1 MRRDIKKSFWV
12 NSEED
17 YEIKMK
23 AQAACLSEAEF
34 FRQLCRGYTPVSK
47 PDERFWQA
55 MDLMRDIVLRGLPEG
70 HTEKYC
76 KVDPEN
82 KNRPSYF
89 EIDLDIYHHSSKLY
103 HLVSIPMLLLR
114 NYKYAQNHQNNNK
127 DFLLYRR

>member
-55 MDLMRDIVLRGLPEG
+55 MDLIREFADQIDALAMKTDRSVDMIQVMNEVRKWRMFQNALEKEFLRPKRGDG
-70 HTEKYC
+70 
-76 KVDPEN
+76 
-82 KNRPSYF
+82 
-89 EIDLDIYHHSSKLY
+89 
-103 HLVSIPMLLLR
+103 
-114 NYKYAQNHQNNNK
+114 
-127 DFLLYRR
+127 

>member
-55 MDLMRDIVLRGLPEG
+55 MDLIRDD
-70 HTEKYC
+70 C
-76 KVDPEN
+76 N
-82 KNRPSYF
+82 SMSF
-89 EIDLDIYHHSSKLY
+89 ADIGKTGKRLAE
-103 HLVSIPMLLLR
+103 LLADGRL
-114 NYKYAQNHQNNNK
+114 Q
-127 DFLLYRR
+127 